1 MGRSRSYNV
10 EDRDRDQHLHEPR
23 EMVGVIV
30 GAEERGGQ
38 VEPAVNLALARSEL
52 ENGKQSDSGG
62 KNQDQ
67 QPEGAV
73 DLAAGVREKLHGEEE
88 EHQVRRQ
95 QHQGVRASYV
105 VICPWSSVLGP
116 LLLGE
121 GREVGRGY
129 YSPLPWWER
138 GRG

>member
-1 MGRSRSYNV
+1 MRRSRSYNV

-23 EMVGVIV
+23 EMVSVIV

-67 QPEGAV
+67 KPEGA
-73 DLAAGVREKLHGEEE
+73 LGFAAGVREKLDGEEE

-95 QHQGVRASYV
+95 QHQGLAG
-105 VICPWSSVLGP
+105 LGP
-116 LLLGE
+116 IE
-121 GREVGRGY
+121 REPGGVLSESQEKKHGDGDVQRRPDQ
-129 YSPLPWWER
+129 S
-138 GRG
+138 